1 MAEIIQF
8 ATIRSQLDPSGYTK
22 GAQEVVR
29 SSEQAT
35 AAVTKLDVATQQAGR
50 NAALSADGYQKFLNR
65 IDPVTRAQQQYAT
78 TTSKLNDYFAA
89 GLVSQGD
96 YARAQG
102 LIKDKLE
109 ATVGSGNSLTRTLEG
124 LGQGYAF
131 VARSLGAVGIAVG
144 AGALVSFGEK
154 VLENAASLEHEAKVL
169 QLSVGQYQAYRE
181 AARLAGIEVDTAD
194 TAIRKLVNSAGAAIE
209 STGAQRTAFASL
221 GVTANDLAGGP
232 DAYIPKVAA
241 ALLAIGDKSVVAH
254 DAVALFGKSGQ
265 EILPL
270 LQQWAQGS
278 GELTDKLKTMG
289 LVMDD
294 EVAAKAEEAEIR
306 MSAAFDRL
314 KVTAAPA
321 VIAVTDALTGLFD
334 NLSALTSH
342 DWNIRIHAAID
353 LLSNVVPGGAL
364 LSGLAGQFGGHSGA
378 KAPTDILSSS
388 GTFNDVLSS
397 QGSFSSGAPA
407 PGTPGTSS
415 WDKQGWEAYLDGR
428 KEEARLVGLSKSEQS
443 AEREAIA
450 ESVKLQELNG
460 TAADKINHTYA
471 GAVQILGEQG
481 LAHARNTGSLLQQ
494 EKTLGQHEKHHE
506 KIVDWLKIENEYAL
520 EAQRIWNENAK
531 IISGL
536 ARQGI
541 DALFPTSELA
551 RIEAML
557 EAIARIKMPDTFG
570 GLGSLASNL
579 AEFSFQQLQA
589 AGTAGFKFDA
599 EQAKSIQLMPRDQAL
614 ADLQKYSDQLDALN
628 RLWPEGSR
636 DSELYQMKLYGL
648 NDSIRQATI
657 AADPFLQ
664 SIERIATEFGDQAN
678 QALKSALL
686 DPKNTGEYAK
696 QFAQAILG
704 DIYDE
709 LIGNQLKKSI
719 TSGIESLFG
728 IAPNERPTGALGSP
742 LHVVVDAGLPGV
754 TQSGGLLG
762 GLGNL
767 FGLFGGGSGVDQAA
781 NIGDLIHFIPA
792 LAEGGPVSPGGTYLV
807 GENGPEIFRPSVG
820 GSIIPN
826 GNGGG
831 MVVHI
836 DARGAQR
843 GVGAEIEAVMHRV
856 AAQHFAAGLP
866 IAISAASKAV
876 SNRARNRGGRA
887 A

>member
-1 MAEIIQF
+1 
-8 ATIRSQLDPSGYTK
+8 
-22 GAQEVVR
+22 
-29 SSEQAT
+29 
-35 AAVTKLDVATQQAGR
+35 
-50 NAALSADGYQKFLNR
+50 
-65 IDPVTRAQQQYAT
+65 
-78 TTSKLNDYFAA
+78 
-89 GLVSQGD
+89 
-96 YARAQG
+96 
-102 LIKDKLE
+102 
-109 ATVGSGNSLTRTLEG
+109 
-124 LGQGYAF
+124 
-131 VARSLGAVGIAVG
+131 
-144 AGALVSFGEK
+144 
-154 VLENAASLEHEAKVL
+154 
-169 QLSVGQYQAYRE
+169 
-181 AARLAGIEVDTAD
+181 
-194 TAIRKLVNSAGAAIE
+194 
-209 STGAQRTAFASL
+209 
-221 GVTANDLAGGP
+221 
-232 DAYIPKVAA
+232 
-241 ALLAIGDKSVVAH
+241 
-254 DAVALFGKSGQ
+254 
-265 EILPL
+265 
-270 LQQWAQGS
+270 
-278 GELTDKLKTMG
+278 
-289 LVMDD
+289 
-294 EVAAKAEEAEIR
+294 
-306 MSAAFDRL
+306 
-314 KVTAAPA
+314 
-321 VIAVTDALTGLFD
+321 
-334 NLSALTSH
+334 
-342 DWNIRIHAAID
+342 
-353 LLSNVVPGGAL
+353 
-364 LSGLAGQFGGHSGA
+364 
-378 KAPTDILSSS
+378 
-388 GTFNDVLSS
+388 
-397 QGSFSSGAPA
+397 
-407 PGTPGTSS
+407 
-415 WDKQGWEAYLDGR
+415 
-428 KEEARLVGLSKSEQS
+428 
-443 AEREAIA
+443 
-450 ESVKLQELNG
+450 
-460 TAADKINHTYA
+460 
-471 GAVQILGEQG
+471 VQILGEQG

-579 AEFSFQQLQA
+579 AEFSFQQMQA

-754 TQSGGLLG
+754 TQSGSGGLLG

-767 FGLFGGGSGVDQAA
+767 FGLSRRRHLALDQSAFDAAMYNHRLYSRRWQTADRLSPVGHISSARTVRKSSG
-781 NIGDLIHFIPA
+781 PA
-792 LAEGGPVSPGGTYLV
+792 
-807 GENGPEIFRPSVG
+807 
-820 GSIIPN
+820 
-826 GNGGG
+826 
-831 MVVHI
+831 
-836 DARGAQR
+836 
-843 GVGAEIEAVMHRV
+843 
-856 AAQHFAAGLP
+856 
-866 IAISAASKAV
+866 SAAPSFRTATAAAWSCTSMHAAPSAV
-876 SNRARNRGGRA
+876 SVRRLRR
-887 A
+887 